1 MKQTMKQMNHKAAR
15 TQLTDLSNSELLTN
29 MNHVIRNRMDA
40 IIEMTKLTLG
50 TDLTKKQR
58 GYLETVRSSADSLVS
73 FLNDI
78 LDLSNIETRQLKL
91 EEIDFEIRTTL
102 EHAAQN
108 LRVNAKAAGRNMNW
122 NVDPDVPTTLI
133 GDPGRLCQIIINLTQ
148 NAIKYTKKG
157 KVIIR
162 LIAEKKEAAAVLLHF
177 AVSGIGNG
185 ISREQLT
192 EIFKNFTQV
201 QDFTFRD
208 YNSQTLGLSLSKHL
222 VDMMGGR
229 IWLESEVG
237 GGSTLHFTVR
247 IGLSHGKS
255 VDESHLKYLDLTG
268 VPVLIVDDNEINRF
282 VFQEMICSRGL
293 IPAEAA
299 NGKEAIMKARKAFRS
314 GNPYRVILLD
324 LQMPGMD
331 GFEVARNVK
340 QSPFGEDVKII
351 LLTSVGQKGD
361 TAICKELGIS
371 GYLLKPVKHSELL
384 DTISIA
390 LGNQGDRKVPVITR
404 YTIQEAR
411 KRLKNP
417 LTVAK

>member
-1 MKQTMKQMNHKAAR
+1 MKQTVKQMNHKAAR
-15 TQLTDLSNSELLTN
+15 TQLTDLSSSELLTN

-91 EEIDFEIRTTL
+91 DEIDFDIRTTL

-108 LRVNAKAAGRNMNW
+108 LRVNTKAAGRKMNW
-122 NVDPDVPTTLI
+122 HIDPDVPTTLI

-162 LIAEKKEAAAVLLHF
+162 LIAEKKEAGAVLLHF

-185 ISREQLT
+185 ISREQMT
-192 EIFKNFTQV
+192 EIFKNFTQT
-201 QDFTFRD
+201 QDFSFRD
-208 YNSQTLGLSLSKHL
+208 TDSETLGLSLSKHL

-255 VDESHLKYLDLTG
+255 VDKSYLKDLDLTG

-331 GFEVARNVK
+331 GFEVARSVK
-340 QSPFGEDVKII
+340 ESPFGEDVKII

-361 TAICKELGIS
+361 TALCKELGIS

-417 LTVAK
+417 LTSAK

>member
-1 MKQTMKQMNHKAAR
+1 MRQMNHKAAR
-15 TQLTDLSNSELLTN
+15 TQLSDLSSSELLTN

-91 EEIDFEIRTTL
+91 EEIDFDIRTTL
-102 EHAAQN
+102 EHAAQKLSLN
-108 LRVNAKAAGRNMNW
+108 VKVAGRKMNW
-122 NVDPDVPTTLI
+122 HIDPDVPMTLI

-148 NAIKYTKKG
+148 NAIKFIKKG

-162 LIAEKKEAAAVLLHF
+162 LIVEKKEAAAVLLHF

-185 ISREQLT
+185 ISREQMT
-192 EIFKNFTQV
+192 EIFKNFAQA

-208 YNSQTLGLSLSKHL
+208 YDTETVGLSLSKHL

-255 VDESHLKYLDLTG
+255 VDKPYLKDLDLTG

-282 VFQEMICSRGL
+282 VYQEMICSRGL

-299 NGKEAIMKARKAFRS
+299 NGKEAIIKARKAFRS

-340 QSPFGEDVKII
+340 ESPFGEEVKII

-361 TAICKELGIS
+361 TALCKELGIS

-417 LTVAK
+417 LTSAK

>member
-1 MKQTMKQMNHKAAR
+1 
-15 TQLTDLSNSELLTN
+15 
-29 MNHVIRNRMDA
+29 
-40 IIEMTKLTLG
+40 
-50 TDLTKKQR
+50 
-58 GYLETVRSSADSLVS
+58 
-73 FLNDI
+73 
-78 LDLSNIETRQLKL
+78 
-91 EEIDFEIRTTL
+91 
-102 EHAAQN
+102 
-108 LRVNAKAAGRNMNW
+108 MNW

-162 LIAEKKEAAAVLLHF
+162 LLAEKKEAAAVLLHF